1 MDAQLMIFLG
11 AACLIAIVADALAAL
26 VSSRRK
32 RLP

>member
-11 AACLIAIVADALAAL
+11 AACLIAVAADALAAL
-26 VSSRRK
+26 VTSRRK